1 MIENYS
7 VTSLKCKGLS
17 GSVAVINTLL
27 FWLWISL
34 SVESE
39 AQMGQGIWGE
49 QSGHEWRLQSL
60 SLSSPSRHLFL
71 FLIYL
76 SSASEKVQTVCLV
89 YQSTICLC
97 FNNYTVSCK
106 ITLQTITKFC
116 LQTRLLQLC
125 FAPPCRTFTG
135 WWEWLHTTAM
145 PLTYCNRE
153 H

>member
-49 QSGHEWRLQSL
+49 QSGHE
-60 SLSSPSRHLFL
+60 
-71 FLIYL
+71 
-76 SSASEKVQTVCLV
+76 
-89 YQSTICLC
+89 
-97 FNNYTVSCK
+97 
-106 ITLQTITKFC
+106 
-116 LQTRLLQLC
+116 
-125 FAPPCRTFTG
+125 
-135 WWEWLHTTAM
+135 
-145 PLTYCNRE
+145 
-153 H
+153 